1 MICDII
7 FKLYLKFF
15 KSKLSENTEDG
26 LRDLQQLLQ
35 VENISIAIRVGD
47 IYSLLIEYHANRQRW
62 KQAYAILEE
71 MRESIP
77 ETSIVYYVNQS
88 LLIAIHQK
96 MGIEYKLPAARQAD
110 SYGASAAKQ
119 SSNDNDDDIR
129 DNVDYGAY
137 ED

>member
-1 MICDII
+1 
-7 FKLYLKFF
+7 LYLKFF